1 MEAVNAADHK
11 RIARNMVF
19 DHDAILL
26 GEEGAA
32 TPEQGVGML
41 VNAKG
46 EMEDIEVVNSALT
59 DAADQEIDWAGT
71 RLVEALMRR
80 KNVGLWEKTKT
91 AMMEALGFNE
101 RESSTNT
108 KEDEM
113 PVTDEQFKSLSD
125 EVKALSG
132 SMAKIGETIANSVTA
147 ALKPVLDAQAE
158 MVANQKAKD
167 DAEHA
172 ELVTKVINAKILDE
186 ATAKATPLAT
196 LRALPPKTET
206 QRAVGLNSAFNGGG
220 EKSEG
225 FKLPK
230 GDK

>member
-1 MEAVNAADHK
+1 
-11 RIARNMVF
+11 
-19 DHDAILL
+19 
-26 GEEGAA
+26 
-32 TPEQGVGML
+32 
-41 VNAKG
+41 
-46 EMEDIEVVNSALT
+46 
-59 DAADQEIDWAGT
+59 
-71 RLVEALMRR
+71 
-80 KNVGLWEKTKT
+80 
-91 AMMEALGFNE
+91 LGFNE

-172 ELVTKVINAKILDE
+172 ELVTKVVNAKLLDE
-186 ATAKATPLAT
+186 ATAKATPLVT
-196 LRALPPKTET
+196 LRALAPKTET

>member
-1 MEAVNAADHK
+1 
-11 RIARNMVF
+11 
-19 DHDAILL
+19 
-26 GEEGAA
+26 
-32 TPEQGVGML
+32 
-41 VNAKG
+41 
-46 EMEDIEVVNSALT
+46 
-59 DAADQEIDWAGT
+59 
-71 RLVEALMRR
+71 
-80 KNVGLWEKTKT
+80 
-91 AMMEALGFNE
+91 
-101 RESSTNT
+101 
-108 KEDEM
+108 M

-172 ELVTKVINAKILDE
+172 ELVTKVVNAKLLDE
-186 ATAKATPLAT
+186 ATAKATPLVT
-196 LRALPPKTET
+196 LRALAPKTET

>member
-26 GEEGAA
+26 GEDGAA
-32 TPEQGVGML
+32 TPDQGVGML

-172 ELVTKVINAKILDE
+172 TLVTKVVNAKLLDE

-196 LRALPPKTET
+196 LRALAPQATT
-206 QRAVGLNSAFNGGG
+206 QKSVGLNSAFNGGG
-220 EKSEG
+220 EKTEG